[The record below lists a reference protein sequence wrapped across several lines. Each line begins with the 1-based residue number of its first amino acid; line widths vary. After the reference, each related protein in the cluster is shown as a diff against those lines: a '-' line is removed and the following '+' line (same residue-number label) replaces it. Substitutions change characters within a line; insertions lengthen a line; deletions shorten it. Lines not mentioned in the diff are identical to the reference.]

1 MLAALFDGKGKMQLS
16 QIDKP
21 ELSAGGVIVEL
32 EAVGICGSDLQIKTD
47 QTNKDTFPAG
57 HELAG
62 TIVDVSPEISKDLI
76 GKRVAVEGI
85 GQGLSLIHI

>member
-32 EAVGICGSDLQIKTD
+32 KAVGICGSDLQIKTD
-47 QTNKDTFPAG
+47 QTDQDIYPSG

-62 TIVDVSPEISKDLI
+62 TIVEVADNVSEKLI